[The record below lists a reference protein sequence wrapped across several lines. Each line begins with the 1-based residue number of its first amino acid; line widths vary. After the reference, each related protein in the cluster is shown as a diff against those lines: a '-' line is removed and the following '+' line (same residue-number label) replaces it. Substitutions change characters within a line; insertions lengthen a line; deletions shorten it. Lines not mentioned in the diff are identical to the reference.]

1 MSADRSFPFSYSD
14 AGTPAFY
21 KCGTCGA
28 SGCKLWRYAA
38 TFSIDLECA
47 TCLGKRA
54 GCTFDALGKTQ
65 WKVGDHVRNVMT
77 ECAGGCVPAVPAQ
90 DGGYWGTLVY
100 PTTVALGGIT
110 CPLILPSNLSLP
122 P

>member
-28 SGCKLWRYAA
+28 SDCKLWRYAA
-38 TFSIDLECA
+38 TFQIDLECA

-54 GCTFDALGKTQ
+54 GCTFNEKGKTRSDLF
-65 WKVGDHVRNVMT
+65 KEHVVLT
-77 ECAGGCVPAVPAQ
+77 DQAGGCVPAVPAQ
-90 DGGYWGTLVY
+90 DGGYWGYTSVPDDACAWWDSLPTY
-100 PTTVALGGIT
+100 PTNPG
-110 CPLILPSNLSLP
+110 LPAK
-122 P
+122 

>member
-28 SGCKLWRYAA
+28 SDCKLWRYAA
-38 TFSIDLECA
+38 TFQIDLECA

-54 GCTFDALGKTQ
+54 GCTFNEKGKTRSDLF
-65 WKVGDHVRNVMT
+65 KEHVVLT
-77 ECAGGCVPAVPAQ
+77 DQAGGCVPAVPAQ
-90 DGGYWGTLVY
+90 DGGYWGYTSVPDDACAWWDSLPTY
-100 PTTVALGGIT
+100 PTNPG
-110 CPLILPSNLSLP
+110 LPTK
-122 P
+122 